1 MNTEDMI
8 KELRNVEEKYKNNIY
23 ATGETNISL
32 MCSEVADRL
41 EVLHRENIQ
50 LKIELIKKTI
60 G

>member
-1 MNTEDMI
+1 METEDMI
-8 KELRNVEEKYKNNIY
+8 KELRNVEEKYKNNTY
-23 ATGETNISL
+23 TTGETNISL

>member
-1 MNTEDMI
+1 MI
-8 KELRNVEEKYKNNIY
+8 KELRNVEEKYKNNTY

>member
-8 KELRNVEEKYKNNIY
+8 RELKNVEEKYKNKTY
-23 ATGETNISL
+23 DTGETNISL